1 MEIMDKNAM
10 EDLAQ
15 KVTTCSKQFWY
26 LCPSYCIIIAVD
38 RVLQSLTKVLTA
50 CSKEFFKA
58 CSDFHRVPCDF
69 GPVIEA
75 TKFWELVLLDRIAAL
90 EAKVKELEL
99 KKG

>member
-1 MEIMDKNAM
+1 MDILDKNAM
-10 EDLAQ
+10 EDLAL

-38 RVLQSLTKVLTA
+38 SPLQSLTKVLTA
-50 CSKEFFKA
+50 CSKEFYKA

-75 TKFWELVLLDRIAAL
+75 TKFWEQEVLARIAEL
-90 EAKVKELEL
+90 EAKVQELEL
-99 KKG
+99 KKR